1 MGTKATKAVR
11 NIWARLVVQD
21 LEKRGIDAAGG
32 LRNAGLNALA
42 LADEEGWI
50 PFAKHSALLD
60 CAADQ
65 TGDSCY
71 GARLATKIDIRDGG
85 ALGYIGLASRT
96 LEDVLRN
103 LERYLRVVTEAIQ
116 VRLTVEGE
124 TATLEGVADRELLL
138 HCGQAVEFA
147 TSLLLTFYRTSTG
160 RHIKPIE
167 IRFSHRREDGVGELK
182 RILGC
187 PVSFSCG
194 HFEQILDRSDLAIPI
209 PSSDQKLL
217 ALLKKHAEALLSE
230 RGANRPDLLQR
241 LERRITEL
249 LPTGRARA
257 KVLAGEMGM
266 SERTFHRRLEKS
278 GVTFAD
284 LVDRLRHELATRYVE
299 DRSVRL
305 GDVAYLLGY
314 ANQSSFSTAFR
325 RWTGQAP
332 REAGCNRTSRR
343 PQAAPDPPPDYL

>member
-1 MGTKATKAVR
+1 MGSKATEAVR
-11 NIWARLVVQD
+11 NTWARLVVQD

-32 LRNAGLNALA
+32 LRDAGLNALA

-50 PFAKHSALLD
+50 PFTKHSAFLD
-60 CAADQ
+60 FAADQ
-65 TGDSCY
+65 TDDSCY

-85 ALGYIGLASRT
+85 AMGYIGLASRT

-124 TATLEGVADRELLL
+124 TARLEGIADRELLL
-138 HCGQAVEFA
+138 HCGHAAEFA

-160 RHIKPIE
+160 RHIKPLE
-167 IRFSHRREDGVGELK
+167 IRFSHRREDGAEEMK

-187 PVSFSCG
+187 PVSFGCG

-209 PSSDQKLL
+209 PSSDHKLL
-217 ALLKKHAEALLSE
+217 ALLMKHAEALLSQ
-230 RGANRPDLLQR
+230 RGRNRPDLLQR

-266 SERTFHRRLEKS
+266 SERTFHRRLRA
-278 GVTFAD
+278 AD
-284 LVDRLRHELATRYVE
+284 VAFTELVDRLRHELATRYVE

-305 GDVAYLLGY
+305 RDVAYLLGY
-314 ANQSSFSTAFR
+314 ANQSSFSTAYK
-325 RWTGQAP
+325 RWTGRAP
-332 REAGCNRTSRR
+332 REARM
-343 PQAAPDPPPDYL
+343 QLH

>member
-1 MGTKATKAVR
+1 MGSKATKAVR
-11 NIWARLVVQD
+11 NAWARLVVQD
-21 LEKRGIDAAGG
+21 LERRGIDAAAG

-50 PFAKHSALLD
+50 PFTKHSALLD

-71 GARLATKIDIRDGG
+71 GARLAKRIDIKDGG
-85 ALGYIGLASRT
+85 ALGYIGLASGT

-116 VRLTVEGE
+116 VRLTVDGD

-160 RHIKPIE
+160 RQIKPIE
-167 IRFSHRREDGVGELK
+167 IRFSHRREGGVGELK

-187 PVSFSCG
+187 PVSFGCG
-194 HFEQILDRSDLAIPI
+194 QFEQILDRSDLAIPI

-217 ALLKKHAEALLSE
+217 ALLMKHAEALLSQ
-230 RGANRPDLLQR
+230 RGTNGPDLLQG

-249 LPTGRARA
+249 LPTGRVRA

-266 SERTFHRRLEKS
+266 SERTFHRRLEKA
-278 GVTFAD
+278 GVAFAD

-305 GDVAYLLGY
+305 RDVAYLLGY

-325 RWTGQAP
+325 RWTGRAP
-332 REAGCNRTSRR
+332 REARM
-343 PQAAPDPPPDYL
+343 QLH

>member
-1 MGTKATKAVR
+1 MGSKATKAVR
-11 NIWARLVVQD
+11 NVWARLVVQD
-21 LEKRGIDAAGG
+21 LEKRGIDAAAG
-32 LRNAGLNALA
+32 LRNAGLGAFA

-50 PFAKHSALLD
+50 PFVKHSALLD

-71 GARLATKIDIRDGG
+71 GARLAAKIDIRDGDT
-85 ALGYIGLASRT
+85 LGYIGLASGT

-116 VRLTVEGE
+116 VRLTVDGE
-124 TATLEGVADRELLL
+124 IATLEGVGDRELLL

-147 TSLLLTFYRTSTG
+147 TSLLLSLYRTSTG

-167 IRFSHRREDGVGELK
+167 IRFSHRRKDGAEELK
-182 RILGC
+182 RILDC
-187 PVSFSCG
+187 PVRFSCG
-194 HFEQILDRSDLAIPI
+194 QFQQILDRSDLAIPI

-217 ALLKKHAEALLSE
+217 ALLKKHAETLLSQ
-230 RGANRPDLLQR
+230 RGTNRPDLLQR

-249 LPTGRARA
+249 LPTGRART
-257 KVLAGEMGM
+257 KVLAGELGM
-266 SERTFHRRLEKS
+266 SERTFHRRLEMA

-284 LVDRLRHELATRYVE
+284 LVERLRQELAMRYVE

-305 GDVAYLLGY
+305 RDVAYLLGY

-325 RWTGQAP
+325 RWTGRAP
-332 REAGCNRTSRR
+332 REARMQ
-343 PQAAPDPPPDYL
+343 PH